1 MEINMIR
8 KERAILALEDG
19 TIYRGYAFGYRGETV
34 GEVVF
39 NTSITG
45 YQEIMTDP
53 SYSGQIVT
61 MTYPH
66 VGNYG
71 VAIYDMESNKPYVRG
86 FISRE
91 FSKAYSNHRAQQSL
105 EVFMQQYGIVSIQ
118 GIDTRALVR
127 RLRSG
132 GVIKGVIVHRSYT
145 HPQDP
150 YGEFLPDEEQVY
162 VKRANNHQ
170 DIDGHDMT
178 CEVSTPLPYDFPTLK
193 HGKRVVL
200 MDFGIKHTII
210 EQLAKVGVEPIVVP
224 ARTTAA
230 QIMALQPH
238 GLFLSNGPGD
248 PAPLEYAHKTVWE
261 LMGLLPTFGICLGH
275 QILGLA
281 AGGSTFKMKFGHR
294 GGNQP
299 VKNLLTG
306 DVEITSQNHGYALDL
321 ASIPGGSFVATHI
334 NLNDSTLEGMA
345 HCRYPVFSVQYHPE
359 ASPGPH
365 DSQYL
370 FQRFIEEIGAFDQA
384 SGSPIVKALTGDLGI

>member
-1 MEINMIR
+1 MIR

-19 TIYRGYAFGYRGETV
+19 TVYRGYAFGHRGETV

-39 NTSITG
+39 NTSMTG

-53 SYSGQIVT
+53 SYNGQIVC

-66 VGNYG
+66 IGNYG

-86 FISRE
+86 FIGRE
-91 FSKAYSNHRAQQSL
+91 FSAEYSNYRAQESL
-105 EVFMQQYGIVSIQ
+105 ESFMQGHGIVSIQ

-127 RLRSG
+127 RLREG
-132 GVIKGVIVHRSYT
+132 GVVKGVVAHRSYT
-145 HPQDP
+145 HPEDA
-150 YGEFLPDEEQVY
+150 YGEFSPEEERQLVA
-162 VKRANNHQ
+162 RALAHE
-170 DIDGHDMT
+170 DIDGRDMT
-178 CEVSTPLPYDFPTLK
+178 PEVTTPLPYAFPTLRG
-193 HGKRVVL
+193 GKRVVL

-210 EQLAKVGVEPIVVP
+210 ERLSEVGIEPIVVP
-224 ARTTAA
+224 AHTTPA
-230 QIMALQPH
+230 QVMALQPH

-248 PAPLEYAHKTVWE
+248 PSAPAYAHRTTWE

-281 AGGSTFKMKFGHR
+281 AGGQTYKMKFGHR

-306 DVEITSQNHGYALDL
+306 HVEITAQNHGYAVDL
-321 ASIPGGSFVATHI
+321 ATVPDGQFVATHV
-334 NLNDSTLEGMA
+334 NLNDGSLEGMA
-345 HCRYPVFSVQYHPE
+345 HSRFPVFSVQYHPE

-365 DSQYL
+365 DSRFL
-370 FQRFIEEIGAFDQA
+370 FDRFIEEIDAFDGATGGPVQKA
-384 SGSPIVKALTGDLGI
+384 SSGKYGV

>member
-1 MEINMIR
+1 MIR

-19 TIYRGYAFGYRGETV
+19 TVYRGYAFGHRGETV

-39 NTSITG
+39 NTSMTG

-53 SYSGQIVT
+53 SYNGQIVC

-66 VGNYG
+66 IGNYG

-91 FSKAYSNHRAQQSL
+91 FSESYSNHRAQESL
-105 EVFMQQYGIVSIQ
+105 ERFMQDHGIVSIS

-132 GVIKGVIVHRSYT
+132 GVVKGVIAHRSFT
-145 HPQDP
+145 HPTDP
-150 YGEFLPDEEQVY
+150 YGEFTPEEEHLLVQ
-162 VKRANNHQ
+162 RARNHE
-170 DIDGHDMT
+170 DIDGRDMT
-178 CEVSTPLPYDFPTLK
+178 PEVTTPLPYAYPTLQE
-193 HGKRVVL
+193 GKRVVL
-200 MDFGIKHTII
+200 MDFGIKHSIVKN
-210 EQLAKVGVEPIVVP
+210 LARVGIEPIVVP
-224 ARTTAA
+224 ATTTPS

-248 PAPLEYAHKTVWE
+248 PAAPTYAHETAWN
-261 LMGLLPTFGICLGH
+261 LLGLLPTFGICLGH

-281 AGGSTFKMKFGHR
+281 VGGKTYKMKFGHR

-306 DVEITSQNHGYALDL
+306 EIEITSQNHGYAVDID
-321 ASIPGGSFVATHI
+321 SIPNGQFIATHI
-334 NLNDSTLEGMA
+334 NLNDNTLEGMA
-345 HCRYPVFSVQYHPE
+345 HSRYPVFSVQYHPE

-365 DSQYL
+365 DSHYL
-370 FQRFIEEIGAFDQA
+370 FQRFIEEINAFDGA
-384 SGSPIVKALTGDLGI
+384 TGSPIQKALAGKLGV

>member
-1 MEINMIR
+1 MIR

-19 TIYRGYAFGYRGETV
+19 TVYRGYAFGYRGETV

-39 NTSITG
+39 NTSMTG

-53 SYSGQIVT
+53 SYNGQIVT
-61 MTYPH
+61 ITYPH

-91 FSKAYSNHRAQQSL
+91 FSGEYSNYRAQQSL
-105 EVFMQQYGIVSIQ
+105 EEFMQLHGVVSIQ

-132 GVIKGVIVHRSYT
+132 GVVKGVIAHRSYT
-145 HPQDP
+145 HPEDS
-150 YGEFLPDEEQVY
+150 YGEFTAEEEAVY
-162 VKRANNHQ
+162 VQRARAHQ

-178 CEVSTPLPYDFPTLK
+178 KEVTTPLPYAFPTLRG
-193 HGKRVVL
+193 GKRVVL

-210 EQLAKVGVEPIVVP
+210 ERLSEVGIEPIVVP
-224 ARTTAA
+224 AQTNPA

-248 PAPLEYAHKTVWE
+248 PAPLEYAHKTAWE
-261 LMGLLPTFGICLGH
+261 MMGLLPTFGICLGH

-281 AGGSTFKMKFGHR
+281 AGGKTFKMKFGHR

-306 DVEITSQNHGYALDL
+306 HVEITAQNHGYAVDL
-321 ASIPGGSFVATHI
+321 ESIPNGAFVATHV
-334 NLNDSTLEGMA
+334 NLNDGTLEGMA
-345 HCRYPVFSVQYHPE
+345 HSLYPVFSVQYHPE

-365 DSQYL
+365 DSRYL
-370 FQRFIEEIGAFDQA
+370 FERFIQEIDAFDGG
-384 SGSPIVKALTGDLGI
+384 SGTPIMKAHPGLKGV